1 MLFKL
6 VFKSVVQRPL
16 RYALTSFA
24 IIFSVAAVAGVFI
37 FTGGLRVTFGEL
49 AENIESG
56 YDIAIQPVELF
67 GATDT
72 NLVAVDQLDLI
83 AGVDGVLAAQPR
95 IVDVPV
101 IPVDGEGELVFAPA
115 GPNLGV
121 AWSPPGPR
129 TSLYLQDGEQPDAPD
144 EFAIDID
151 TFAAGDFELG
161 ERYAVNFTTEVDGD
175 PTFVLTGTFTF
186 ANPDRNALVGA
197 AIVAFD
203 EDTAL
208 RVLADDRGFSDVV
221 VVLEEGAD
229 IDAVISDISALVD
242 DDLQVRSQEEVLE
255 ETQGDFGQILT
266 IFQTVLLVFAI
277 IILLVSAFLI
287 FNVFSITL
295 GQRIRELGLLRAV
308 GALGSQI
315 TKLMLGEALM
325 LGVFSTIL
333 GIPAGLGL
341 AYLLREALVQLGFPD
356 NTGLPLAVPTLII
369 AAVTG
374 IGVTLLAALWPS
386 IQARR
391 VSPLAAMRDGANQTE
406 LQANRN
412 VPLGLGVVL
421 LGVAAF
427 AGALVLSG
435 WAPKLF
441 LPLLGSLLVF
451 GGVAL
456 IARRTASFVMLPT
469 GIGILFTALLG
480 SFELGE
486 TFGLIGA
493 GAGVSLIG
501 AYQISPLIAKP
512 VTSLFGRAPSM
523 ILFGLLGAAF
533 VLTSIGLIV
542 GAAAIAINGVPDSV
556 IDATGSDLS
565 PLALVIPLII
575 GALFFAIAGYG
586 VTRTAFGAR
595 GLAGQLARANAGRN
609 PQRTATTAAA
619 LMIGLT
625 LVTAVTVIGDSI
637 KSSVSDALDSSITS
651 DWLVQGVQGQAGG
664 SPFPAAAGDRLLELD
679 EVESIE
685 RFRVAFPAAWVT
697 SESGELNAE
706 DFIEFLPIVTQ
717 LLDDG
722 ADLDPQELLAL
733 QSELGTDVEFND
745 ASATDFTVLEE
756 HINPDFVEIDRDLA
770 AQDNALYIVDQ
781 FAEEKGLEIGDTF
794 TALFP
799 DLQSEDLVVAGIYEN
814 GFVLGNRVVKIEL
827 WQRHFPDA
835 SDNFLTINTASGIP
849 DDEARAV
856 IEEALA
862 EDFPVLTVFTR
873 EEFSA
878 QAETQINQTLATVN
892 VLLGLSAVIAALGIL
907 VALALSVFERTRE
920 IGLFRAVGST
930 RAQTRWIIRWE
941 GVIIAFFG
949 GILGIV
955 LGVGLGVLVTAKL
968 PEVLVNTISVPIPT
982 LVTYLVVAALTGLG
996 AAVFP
1001 AWIAGRMN
1009 VLDAVSSE

>member
-56 YDIAIQPVELF
+56 YDIAVQPTELF
-67 GATDT
+67 GNNGT
-72 NLVAVDQLDLI
+72 NLVDVDQLDVI
-83 AGVDGVLAAQPR
+83 SEVDGVLAAQPR

-101 IPVDGEGELVFAPA
+101 IAIDGAGELAFATA

-121 AWSPPGPR
+121 LWAEPGPR
-129 TSLYLQDGEQPDAPD
+129 TSLFLQEGEQPAGPD
-144 EFAIDID
+144 EFALDID
-151 TFAAGDFELG
+151 TFAGGDFEIG
-161 ERYAVNFTTEVDGD
+161 ERYAVNFTTEIEGN
-175 PTFVLTGTFTF
+175 PTFLLTGTFTF

-203 EDTAL
+203 EPTAL
-208 RVLADDRGFSDVV
+208 EVLTQNRGYSDIVV
-221 VVLEEGAD
+221 LLEEGAELE
-229 IDAVISDISALVD
+229 AVIDSLAGVVD
-242 DDLQVRSQEEVLE
+242 DDLRVRSQEEVLE
-255 ETQGDFGQILT
+255 ETQGNFGEILT

-308 GALGSQI
+308 GALGNQI
-315 TKLMLGEALM
+315 TKLMMGEALM
-325 LGVFSTIL
+325 LGVISTLL
-333 GIPAGLGL
+333 GIPAGWGL
-341 AYLLREALVQLGFPD
+341 AFLLRLALIQLGFPD
-356 NTGLPLAVPTLII
+356 STGLPLAISTLII

-391 VSPLAAMRDGANQTE
+391 VSPLAAMRDGASQTE
-406 LQANRN
+406 LQANQN
-412 VPLGLGVVL
+412 VPLGIGLILAGVGAIAGMFALG
-421 LGVAAF
+421 
-427 AGALVLSG
+427 G
-435 WAPKLF
+435 WPPKLF
-441 LPLLGSLLVF
+441 LSLFGALLIF

-456 IARRTASFVMLPT
+456 IARRTSSFVMLPF
-469 GIGILFTALLG
+469 GVGILLVALIG
-480 SFELGE
+480 EFELGE
-486 TFGLIGA
+486 TFGLIGS
-493 GAGVSLIG
+493 GALVSLIG
-501 AYQISPLIAKP
+501 AYQISPMIAKP
-512 VTSLFGRAPSM
+512 VTSIFGRAPSM
-523 ILFGLLGAAF
+523 ILFALLGVAF
-533 VLTSIGLIV
+533 GLGALGMLV
-542 GAAAIAINGVPDSV
+542 GAGAIAANGVPDAV
-556 IDATGSDLS
+556 IDATGNDVAA
-565 PLALVIPLII
+565 LALIVPLVI
-575 GALFFAIAGYG
+575 GAAFFGVASYG

-637 KSSVSDALDSSITS
+637 KSSVSDALDSSISS

-664 SPFPAAAGDRLLELD
+664 SPFPAAAADRLLELD

-697 SESGELNAE
+697 SESGELNAA

-733 QSELGTDVEFND
+733 QDELGTDVEFND
-745 ASATDFTVLEE
+745 ASATDFDVLAD
-756 HINPDFVEIDRDLA
+756 HIDPGFLELDAELA

-781 FAEEKGLEIGDTF
+781 VAEDKGLQIGDTF

-827 WQRHFPDA
+827 WERHFPEM
-835 SDNFLTINTASGIP
+835 SDNFITVNTASGIP
-849 DDEARAV
+849 DDEARSI
-856 IEEALA
+856 IEGALE
-862 EDFPVLTVFTR
+862 EDFPILSVFTR
-873 EEFSA
+873 EEFAA

-920 IGLFRAVGST
+920 IGLFRAVGSS

-955 LGVGLGVLVTAKL
+955 LGVGLGVLATAKL
-968 PEVLVNTISVPIPT
+968 PEVIANTISVPIPT
-982 LVTYLVVAALTGLG
+982 LAIYLVVAALTGLA